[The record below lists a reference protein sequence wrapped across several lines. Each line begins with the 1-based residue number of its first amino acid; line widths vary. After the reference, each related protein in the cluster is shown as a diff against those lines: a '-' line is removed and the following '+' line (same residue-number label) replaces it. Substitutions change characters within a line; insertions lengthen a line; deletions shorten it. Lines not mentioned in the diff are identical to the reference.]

1 MGKKIYD
8 TPIIEITAFDSG
20 SITSLTVS
28 AVQMSYKK
36 TSAANIGN
44 TNAIDF

>member
-8 TPIIEITAFDSG
+8 TPIIEITAFDSS

-28 AVQMSYKK
+28 AIQISYKK
-36 TSAANIGN
+36 TSATSIGN